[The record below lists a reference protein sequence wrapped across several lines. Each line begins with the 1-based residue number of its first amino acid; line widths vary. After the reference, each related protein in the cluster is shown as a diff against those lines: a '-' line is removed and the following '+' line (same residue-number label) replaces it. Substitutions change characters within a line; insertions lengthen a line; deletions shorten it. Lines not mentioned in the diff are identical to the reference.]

1 MLVGYLHA
9 DDEHG
14 VFDSEGFY
22 RTGDLAH
29 WMDDDFLVIDG
40 RSKDIIIRNGENI
53 SPKELEDLLIDNA
66 DIAEIAIVGLPHE
79 KTGEQAC
86 AVIVPTPG
94 AMPSVLSISNVLAQ
108 HGVAKF
114 KYPERVELWPE
125 LPKNDAGKV
134 LKHRIRDRLVRA

>member
-1 MLVGYLHA
+1 LVGYLHA

-53 SPKELEDLLIDNA
+53 SPKELEDLLVASA
-66 DIAEIAIVGLPHE
+66 DIAEIAIVGLPHD

-94 AMPSVLSISNVLAQ
+94 SIPSVMSISDTLAQ

-114 KYPERVELWPE
+114 KYPERVELWPN

-134 LKHRIRDRLVRA
+134 LKHRIRDRLLQR